1 MTSMVAGALVQALVV
16 VLAVVVLATT
26 GLFARKMTRQ
36 TVRRR
41 QARRRAYLAELIG
54 DLVMGTR
61 QIPRRFLRRRRDPL
75 LCEVVLE
82 HLRFLRGSER
92 DRLLSLTRASG
103 MIDWL
108 RADLTGFSRR
118 RRVKAAQALVEV
130 ADASTIPLLLS
141 LLTDRDEDVR
151 VHAALALAAI
161 GDPRVVPNL
170 LACME
175 RSSEWAA
182 LRIADGLGRLGAQ
195 AVPELSAHLGGGGR
209 YRPVVARILGSIGD
223 RAAEPALLG
232 VLDTPDTELRVRATA
247 ALGRCGGPDSTPRLT
262 ALLGDGAWE
271 VRAQAATALG
281 QMPDP
286 VAVPFLAHALRDPA
300 WWVRQNAAT
309 ALARIPGGTEA
320 LVAEIDGHDPYAR
333 DAAAAALLVAG
344 AADRAVGNL
353 QTDEPEAR
361 ARSEELVRHL
371 IDAGKEEYLRA
382 VGMADREVR
391 SLRVVPGGRG
401 R

>member
-1 MTSMVAGALVQALVV
+1 MGAGALVQALVV
-16 VLAVVVLATT
+16 VLAVVILATT

-36 TVRRR
+36 AVRRR
-41 QARRRAYLAELIG
+41 QARRRAALAELVG

-61 QIPRRFLRRRRDPL
+61 QIPRRLLRRRRDPL

-92 DRLLSLTRASG
+92 ERLLVLTRASG

-108 RADLTGFSRR
+108 RADLTGFGRR
-118 RRVKAAQALVEV
+118 RRVRAAQALVEV

-141 LLTDRDEDVR
+141 LLTDSDEDVG
-151 VHAALALAAI
+151 VHAALAIAAI
-161 GDPRVVPNL
+161 GDAQAVPNL

-182 LRIADGLGRLGAQ
+182 LRIADGLGRLGPQ
-195 AVPELSAHLGGGGR
+195 AVPELCAHLGSGGR

-223 RAAEPALLG
+223 RSAEPALLA

-247 ALGRCGGPDSTPRLT
+247 ALGRCGGPASTPRLM

-281 QMPDP
+281 QVLEPA
-286 VAVPFLAHALRDPA
+286 AVPYLAHALRDPA
-300 WWVRQNAAT
+300 WWVRQNAAMS
-309 ALARIPGGTEA
+309 LARIPGGTEA
-320 LVAEIDGHDPYAR
+320 LVAEIDGDDPYAR
-333 DAAAAALLVAG
+333 DAAAAALLVTG
-344 AADRAVGNL
+344 AADRAVGDL
-353 QTDEPEAR
+353 EADEPEVR
-361 ARSEELVRHL
+361 ARSEDLVRHL
-371 IDAGKEEYLRA
+371 LDAGKAEYLRA

-391 SLRVVPGGRG
+391 SLRVIPGGRA